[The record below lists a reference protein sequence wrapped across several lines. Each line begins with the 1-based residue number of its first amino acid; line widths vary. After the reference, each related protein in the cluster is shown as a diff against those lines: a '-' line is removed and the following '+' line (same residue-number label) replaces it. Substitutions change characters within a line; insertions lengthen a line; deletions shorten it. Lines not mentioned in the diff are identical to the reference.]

1 MGAGII
7 PTMPSRRQIEEIVEA
22 LRAEHDG
29 GPAFAEAVE
38 AYAGS
43 LDDDEREVLG
53 EVLLERADEEG
64 AFQRGIA
71 LRLASRGW
79 FRRQL
84 DKLEPPGGRT
94 P

>member
-1 MGAGII
+1 VSTGII
-7 PTMPSRRQIEEIVEA
+7 PTVPSRRQIGETVEA
-22 LRAEHDG
+22 LRQEHEG
-29 GPAFAEAVE
+29 GQAFADAVE
-38 AYAGS
+38 AYAAS
-43 LDDDEREVLG
+43 LDEDERQVLG

-71 LRLASRGW
+71 MRLEARGW

-84 DKLEPPGGRT
+84 GKLDPPDGRT

>member
-1 MGAGII
+1 
-7 PTMPSRRQIEEIVEA
+7 MPSRRQIQETVEA
-22 LRAEHDG
+22 LREEHEG
-29 GPAFAEAVE
+29 GRAFADAVE
-38 AYAGS
+38 AYAAS

-71 LRLASRGW
+71 MRLETRGW

-84 DKLEPPGGRT
+84 DKLEPPPRRT

>member
-1 MGAGII
+1 
-7 PTMPSRRQIEEIVEA
+7 MPSRRQIQETVEA
-22 LRAEHDG
+22 LREEHEG
-29 GPAFAEAVE
+29 GRAFADAVE
-38 AYAGS
+38 AYAAS

-71 LRLASRGW
+71 MRLETRGW

-84 DKLEPPGGRT
+84 DKLEPPERRT

>member
-1 MGAGII
+1 
-7 PTMPSRRQIEEIVEA
+7 MPSRRQIQETIEA
-22 LRAEHDG
+22 LREEHEG
-29 GPAFAEAVE
+29 GRAFADAVE
-38 AYAGS
+38 AYAAS

-71 LRLASRGW
+71 MRLETRGW

-84 DKLEPPGGRT
+84 DKLEPPERRT